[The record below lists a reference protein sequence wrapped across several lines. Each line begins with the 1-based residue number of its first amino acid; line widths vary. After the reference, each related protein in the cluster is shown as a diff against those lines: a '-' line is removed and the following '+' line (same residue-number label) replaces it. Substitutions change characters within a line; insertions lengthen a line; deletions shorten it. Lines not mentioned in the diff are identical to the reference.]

1 MRKKTIEEELEE
13 LEKEKEVHIKKLSK
27 NSGHSDEH
35 VYDFD
40 ARYETHDFEEA
51 AKNDFVYEDDDDFED
66 DDEVSDMDIDKMEA
80 NLKKQFNEAEKEI
93 QESEELLEKIN
104 NTLNS
109 SKSNSKSK
117 SKLGI
122 FSLFLLF
129 PCIILLGVTIGGI
142 LMISFLGIV
151 PITQQLNYVEITSHV
166 ESTQLF
172 TDDEGDHF
180 IHIKVVYNYNEE
192 DYNCII
198 KEYINSLKDMP
209 EKGDEVVL
217 KVNPNNP
224 EEAILP
230 DENFVGQ
237 IICMVFGAF
246 MTLFGLIGLT
256 KMIKAYF
263 R

>member
-104 NTLNS
+104 NALNS

-151 PITQQLNYVEITSHV
+151 PINQ
-166 ESTQLF
+166 
-172 TDDEGDHF
+172 
-180 IHIKVVYNYNEE
+180 
-192 DYNCII
+192 
-198 KEYINSLKDMP
+198 
-209 EKGDEVVL
+209 
-217 KVNPNNP
+217 
-224 EEAILP
+224 
-230 DENFVGQ
+230 
-237 IICMVFGAF
+237 
-246 MTLFGLIGLT
+246 
-256 KMIKAYF
+256 
-263 R
+263 